1 MRVIGTIGAAQMIA
15 TILTASV
22 LVVNLIAL
30 LAMLLRSRKSRSPRS
45 YGFFHPYCNAG
56 GGGERVLWT
65 AVRCMQQRFVL
76 EAYSCEDFF
85 LNTMTLPKSEGMRV

>member
-1 MRVIGTIGAAQMIA
+1 MIG
-15 TILTASV
+15 TILTASI

-30 LAMLLRSRKSRSPRS
+30 LAMLLRSRKNRSPRT

-65 AVRCMQQRFVL
+65 AVRCMQQRY
-76 EAYSCEDFF
+76 EARLHF
-85 LNTMTLPKSEGMRV
+85 LNLLSIFNRISPRLE